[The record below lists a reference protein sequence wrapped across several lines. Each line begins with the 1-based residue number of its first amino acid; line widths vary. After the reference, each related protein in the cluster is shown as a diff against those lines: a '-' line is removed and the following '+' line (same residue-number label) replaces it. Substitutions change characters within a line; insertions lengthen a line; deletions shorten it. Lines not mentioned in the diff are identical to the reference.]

1 MARQAAASEAT
12 VEAIMPSLEEAAI
25 RRLIVGSR
33 LSDKLEE
40 RPAAIA
46 PTDPDVF
53 IFDEA
58 TETVPDADW

>member
-12 VEAIMPSLEEAAI
+12 VEAIMPSLEAAI

>member
-1 MARQAAASEAT
+1 MAAASEAA
-12 VEAIMPSLEEAAI
+12 VEAIMPSLEAAI

-40 RPAAIA
+40 RPAMAATDPA
-46 PTDPDVF
+46 PSPDVF

-58 TETVPDADW
+58 TEAAADTDW